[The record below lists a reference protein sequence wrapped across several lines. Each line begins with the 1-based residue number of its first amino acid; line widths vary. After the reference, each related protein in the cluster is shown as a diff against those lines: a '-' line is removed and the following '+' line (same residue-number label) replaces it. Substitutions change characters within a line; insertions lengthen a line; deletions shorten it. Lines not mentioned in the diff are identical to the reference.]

1 MLQHIKGYPV
11 YGVHDDTTI
20 RQFLDVVSRAEYGAL
35 MADGHV
41 GYVMP
46 IGGVAAYKNK
56 VSPVG
61 VGFDIGC
68 GNLAVRLDMQTKDLN
83 LDLLLDRIEK
93 NISFGLGQ
101 TNPDAP
107 KDHPLFES
115 EDWKAYGSGS
125 RIADLKNLARKQLGT
140 VGSGNHY
147 VDVFSDEDDM
157 VWIGVHFGSR
167 GLGHKTASGFINLS
181 QDRPWDVRALEKE
194 VLLDLDSDLGDRYYR
209 AMRLSGEYAK
219 AGREWV
225 CEQVAK
231 LAGVNISER
240 VHNHHNYAWKE
251 KHSVIPNSD
260 QSGYAEKPQH
270 SDSVKFRDKSQK
282 TNQQNGV
289 KNEYIVI
296 RKGAT
301 PAFPGQKSFV
311 GGSMGDPSV
320 ILEGIEGEESKAAL
334 YSTVHGAGRVM
345 SRRKAAGKFRGRGKK
360 RKQVKAGEVTPD
372 MLKEW
377 LTRKGVKLR
386 GGGLDES
393 PHVYRRLTDVLNYH
407 QNTIQIRHWLKPLGV
422 VMAGP
427 DVYDPFRD

>member
-1 MLQHIKGYPV
+1 MLQYIKGYPV
-11 YGVHDDTTI
+11 YGVHDDNTI
-20 RQFLDVVSRAEYGAL
+20 RQFLDVASRAEYGAL

-68 GNLAVRLDMQTKDLN
+68 GNLAVRLDMHENDLS
-83 LDLLLDRIEK
+83 LDHLLDRIEK
-93 NISFGLGQ
+93 HISFGLGQ
-101 TNPDAP
+101 KNPDAP
-107 KDHPLFES
+107 KNHPLFDS
-115 EDWKAYGSGS
+115 DDWKAYGPES
-125 RIADLKNLARKQLGT
+125 RIADLRKLAREQLGT

-147 VDVFSDEDDM
+147 VDIFSDEDGM

-167 GLGHKTASGFINLS
+167 GLGHKTATGFINLS
-181 QDRPWDVRALEKE
+181 QDRPWDVRAVEKE

-225 CEQVAK
+225 CDEVAK
-231 LAGVNISER
+231 LAGANITER

-251 KHSVIPNSD
+251 KHAIEDKSD
-260 QSGYAEKPQH
+260 RNNELSPVRDPESDNHTNGYPQH
-270 SDSVKFRDKSQK
+270 FRENIQK
-282 TNQQNGV
+282 Q
-289 KNEYIVI
+289 EYVVI

-301 PAFPGQKSFV
+301 PAFPGQQSFV

-320 ILEGIEGEESKAAL
+320 ILEGTDSDESRGAL

-345 SRRKAAGKFRGRGKK
+345 SRRKAAGKSRGRGKK
-360 RKQVKAGEVTPD
+360 RKQVKAGEVTPA
-372 MLKEW
+372 MMKEW
-377 LTRKGVKLR
+377 LSKKDVKLR

-393 PHVYRRLTDVLNYH
+393 PHVYRRLTEVLNYH
-407 QNTIQIRHWLKPLGV
+407 QNTIQIKHWLKPLGV